1 MKEKFQLSK
10 ELTTTFDLTQNKNV
24 PRLWKGK
31 GVFLLKNFYS
41 NSITKKKD
49 ITTVPTTTTGLL
61 ALYISESQTISHCL
75 VAPEILSNTWASS
88 WTLTLKGNLNVNFA
102 RHDCELAN
110 NRAQEFW
117 AFSAPAPE
125 PNFDPAGM
133 TAPAPSP
140 VHNFLKVFL
149 CLESLIARI
158 LICKVINTTSFLKY
172 S

>member
-1 MKEKFQLSK
+1 MQWIIHVGFWTSFCKREKFQLSK

-24 PRLWKGK
+24 PRFWKGK

-102 RHDCELAN
+102 RHDCELLLWSPWKTAVTSFQKHVHFLN
-110 NRAQEFW
+110 NR
-117 AFSAPAPE
+117 
-125 PNFDPAGM
+125 
-133 TAPAPSP
+133 
-140 VHNFLKVFL
+140 
-149 CLESLIARI
+149 I
-158 LICKVINTTSFLKY
+158 Y
-172 S
+172 